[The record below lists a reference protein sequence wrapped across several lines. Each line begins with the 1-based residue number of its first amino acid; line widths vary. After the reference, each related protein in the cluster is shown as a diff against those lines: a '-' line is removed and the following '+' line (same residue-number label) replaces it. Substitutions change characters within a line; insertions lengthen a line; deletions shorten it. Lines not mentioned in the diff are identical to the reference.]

1 MFLSPFGRSK
11 KQIQY
16 AARPSY
22 EEVTLDDFSGGL
34 DLSENELKLKTNFSI
49 VEKNIHRDIDGT
61 KSTRWGSKYKY
72 NLSGTV
78 TGNVLDMPYY
88 QNKILTIMDTGQIAT
103 VDEAGVKTAIWNS
116 AKAALL
122 PGAPA
127 GWSAGLTQANWS
139 EFKNELVVC
148 NGVDKP
154 ILVGKTHTV
163 TYLQDLPTGSNVN
176 VPVAKYVT
184 TVGNY
189 CVMAGVAATPDVVY
203 ISAAG
208 TSGTWP
214 GDPAPNDAL
223 SINIASYTAEQG
235 GDIRGLSSFRNYLII
250 HFVSSSLVMV
260 LGEYSGAVHKPRVL
274 DTIPEHGVISHR
286 TITIL
291 ENDIVYA
298 DEFGVHKAKRNA
310 FGTAVDSEKTSLR
323 VQKDYVAAVDNS
335 LASRLKSFSIYNKI
349 ENRIMLFIYGG
360 TGYNIYVFTFNEGLK
375 QIAWSKFD
383 GWMYSSAVQT
393 AKGRIFFSKGSKLFQ
408 YGNNIYTGEDFT
420 ADFIDEDDGNWVTAT
435 GYVVGNRRRFTGDGK
450 VYICLVNHTSG
461 TFATDLTNK
470 LWEEYLG
477 DDIDIDWEL
486 PWTSANARMRKK
498 RIGYIGID
506 TVGKAAF
513 TFEVFVD
520 NIRVDE
526 NGDDDPAITMDFV
539 AGSSPGYGGGD
550 QPYGGG
556 RRAADERMW
565 GFPCEFKIA
574 KLRIRATT
582 KERLQI
588 VAISLLLTKGT
599 YKR

>member
-11 KQIQY
+11 SKIQY
-16 AARPSY
+16 AARPSF

-49 VEKNIHRDIDGT
+49 VEKNVHRDVDGT
-61 KSTRWGSKYKY
+61 KSIRWGTKYKY
-72 NLSGTV
+72 NVSDTVSGD
-78 TGNVLDMPYY
+78 VLDMAYY
-88 QNKILTIMDTGQIAT
+88 QNKILTIMNSGQIAT
-103 VDEAGVKTAIWNS
+103 VDDNGVKTAIWN
-116 AKAALL
+116 AAIAALL
-122 PGAPA
+122 PGSPS

-154 ILVGKTHTV
+154 ILVGKTHTI

-176 VPVAKYVT
+176 VPIAKYVT

-260 LGEYSGAVHKPRVL
+260 LGEYSGTVHKPRVL

-286 TITIL
+286 TITVL

-323 VQKDYVAAVDNS
+323 IQKDFISAVDNA
-335 LASRLKSFSIYNKI
+335 LANRLKSFSVYNKT
-349 ENRIMLFIYGG
+349 ENRIMFFIYDGTQY
-360 TGYNIYVFTFNEGLK
+360 TGYMMTFNEGLK

-383 GWMYSSAVQT
+383 GWNFVSAVQT

-408 YGNNIYTGEDFT
+408 YGNNIYTDEDFT
-420 ADFIDEDDGNWVTAT
+420 ADFINEDDGDWMTAT
-435 GYVVGNRRRFTGDGK
+435 PYVVGDRRRYTDGN
-450 VYICLVNHTSG
+450 VYQAIVAHTSG
-461 TFATDLTNK
+461 IFADDLFLNK
-470 LWEEYLG
+470 WELYAG
-477 DDIDIDWEL
+477 DPIDADWEL

-506 TVGKAAF
+506 TVGRATF
-513 TFEVFVD
+513 TFQIYVD
-520 NIRVDE
+520 NIRTDE
-526 NGDDDPAITMDFV
+526 NGDDDPAISMDFV

-574 KLRIRATT
+574 KLRVKTSTRD
-582 KERLQI
+582 RLQV
-588 VAISLLLTKGT
+588 VAISILLTKGT